1 MQIIL
6 IAVLLIAL
14 VAFIIFK
21 VNNKFEL
28 KEFIILFAVL
38 ILTGIVVSF
47 LVKNKKQEVPE
58 VFKAKYEKT
67 FNTKIDKFSFER
79 LNNKMVSSKTNFIY
93 NFDYIMIK
101 DNKEFVCSAK
111 DVKIKKIQDEFVFYD
126 FENLNEKCIEKK

>member
-28 KEFIILFAVL
+28 KEFVILFAVL

-58 VFKAKYEKT
+58 VFKTKYEKT

-101 DNKEFVCSAK
+101 DNKEFVCSTK

>member
-58 VFKAKYEKT
+58 VFKTKYEKT

-111 DVKIKKIQDEFVFYD
+111 NVKIKKIQDEFVFYD